1 MFSILLST
9 PNFISK
15 KMVLAVLVIATS
27 VGPVAFAQRTTT
39 VDAKGTLKTSGNIVT
54 ESATAPTTPAPL
66 QGDVWFDTTNNLV
79 KVWEGSVWKT
89 VASTHASDLADN
101 QTIETF
107 TVDDAT
113 QVITLGLEDDDET
126 DKTIDLSAAIA
137 AGETDTSL
145 SQDTTTG
152 VITYTAEDGLD
163 DTANVVST
171 ATGNL
176 LSVGADGGAFF
187 NQTTSGVSAG
197 YKAWE
202 FANGDMTTY
211 LTSDL
216 GFSTYT
222 WAAIPFNS
230 TPVLVNSTGNPQK
243 FSFNADGSIGLE
255 AGHVYRISVS
265 LGLISPAR
273 SGMRLV
279 EQGNPSNVLANS
291 IDINSSGTLKIETII
306 SPSTTANYNVEFY
319 FSYGS
324 AYILTIEPR
333 YNQILPR
340 ATFQIEVLN

>member
-1 MFSILLST
+1 M
-9 PNFISK
+9 
-15 KMVLAVLVIATS
+15 
-27 VGPVAFAQRTTT
+27 
-39 VDAKGTLKTSGNIVT
+39 
-54 ESATAPTTPAPL
+54 
-66 QGDVWFDTTNNLV
+66 
-79 KVWEGSVWKT
+79 WKT
-89 VASTHASDLADN
+89 VAST
-101 QTIETF
+101 
-107 TVDDAT
+107 
-113 QVITLGLEDDDET
+113 
-126 DKTIDLSAAIA
+126 

-145 SQDTTTG
+145 SQDITTG

-176 LSVGADGGAFF
+176 LTVGADGGAFF
-187 NQTTSGVSAG
+187 NQTISGVSAG

-202 FANGDMTTY
+202 FASGGFYTY
-211 LTSDL
+211 LTSNL

-230 TPVLVNSTGNPQK
+230 TPVLVNSTGNPQE
-243 FSFNADGSIGLE
+243 FTFNADGSIGLE

-265 LGLISPAR
+265 LGLITPAR

-291 IDINSSGTLKIETII
+291 IDRSSSGTLKIETII

-333 YNQILPR
+333 FNQVIPR
-340 ATFQIEVLN
+340 ATIQIEVLN